1 MKKYIGMAW
10 PSDGLNDSEY
20 WQLIPKNIELLI
32 ARYPVSGLLNFKDL
46 KKEANLSNIYRV
58 IKKLH
63 VKKLNSLILCDF
75 ASSVVNEN
83 YISNS
88 ELFFKTKL
96 NIPCLNIVSS
106 TIKFISN
113 RKRKIT
119 IISPYNKN
127 ITKKFIKLLP
137 NKNNVNSVK
146 SLSLNSEVD
155 ITNIY
160 KELKT
165 LNLKKG
171 DGDLIF
177 IGGGVTIMN
186 FKKKIEHSFNIKVY
200 SSPLLI
206 IKDAIKVINQH
217 YE

>member
-20 WQLIPKNIELLI
+20 WKLIPKNIELLI
-32 ARYPVSGLLNFKDL
+32 ARYPVSGSLNLVDL
-46 KKEANLSNIYRV
+46 KKEANLSNIYKV

-63 VKKLNSLILCDF
+63 VKKLSSLILCDF
-75 ASSVVNEN
+75 ASSLLNKN
-83 YISNS
+83 YISKS

-113 RKRKIT
+113 RKKKIT
-119 IISPYNKN
+119 IISPYSKN
-127 ITKKFIKLLP
+127 ITKKFINLLP
-137 NKNNVNSVK
+137 NTHNVNSVK

-155 ITNIY
+155 ISNIY
-160 KELKT
+160 KELK
-165 LNLKKG
+165 NLKLKKSH
-171 DGDLIF
+171 GDLIF
-177 IGGGVTIMN
+177 IGGGVTISN
-186 FKKKIEHSFNIKVY
+186 FKKEIEKSLNIKVY

-206 IKDAIKVINQH
+206 VQDAIKIIN
-217 YE
+217 

>member
-32 ARYPVSGLLNFKDL
+32 ARYPVSGSLNLKYL
-46 KKEANLSNIYRV
+46 KKEANLSNIYEV

-63 VKKLNSLILCDF
+63 MKKLNSLILCDF
-75 ASSVVNEN
+75 ASSVLNEN

-88 ELFFKTKL
+88 ESFFKKKL
-96 NIPCLNIVSS
+96 KIPCLNIVSS
-106 TIKFISN
+106 TINFISN
-113 RKRKIT
+113 RKKKIT
-119 IISPYNKN
+119 IISPYSEN
-127 ITKKFIKLLP
+127 ITKKFINLLP
-137 NKNNVNSVK
+137 NTNNVNSVK
-146 SLSLNSEVD
+146 SLSLNNEVD
-155 ITNIY
+155 ISNIY
-160 KELKT
+160 KELQN

-177 IGGGVTIMN
+177 IGGGVTITN
-186 FKKKIEHSFNIKVY
+186 FKKEIENSLNIKVY

-206 IKDAIKVINQH
+206 IKDAIKMIN
-217 YE
+217 

>member
-20 WQLIPKNIELLI
+20 WQLIPNNIELLI
-32 ARYPVSGLLNFKDL
+32 ARYPVSGSLNLKDL
-46 KKEANLSNIYRV
+46 KKEANLSNIYEV

-75 ASSVVNEN
+75 ASSVLNEN

-88 ELFFKTKL
+88 ELFFKAKL
-96 NIPCLNIVSS
+96 KIPCLNIVSS

-113 RKRKIT
+113 RKKKIT
-119 IISPYNKN
+119 IISPYSEN
-127 ITKKFIKLLP
+127 ITKKFINLLP
-137 NKNNVNSVK
+137 NTNNVNSVK

-155 ITNIY
+155 ISNIY

-165 LNLKKG
+165 LNLKKS

-177 IGGGVTIMN
+177 IGGGVTITN
-186 FKKKIEHSFNIKVY
+186 FKKEIENSLNIKVY

-206 IKDAIKVINQH
+206 IKDAIKIIN
-217 YE
+217 

>member
-32 ARYPVSGLLNFKDL
+32 ARYPVSGSLNLKDL
-46 KKEANLSNIYRV
+46 KKEANLSNIYKV

-63 VKKLNSLILCDF
+63 IKKLNSLILCDF
-75 ASSVVNEN
+75 ASSLLNEN
-83 YISNS
+83 YISKS
-88 ELFFKTKL
+88 ESFFKAKL
-96 NIPCLNIVSS
+96 KIPCLNIVSS

-113 RKRKIT
+113 RKKKIT
-119 IISPYNKN
+119 IISPYSEN
-127 ITKKFIKLLP
+127 ITKRFINLLP
-137 NKNNVNSVK
+137 NTNNINSVK

-155 ITNIY
+155 ISNIN
-160 KELKT
+160 KELKP
-165 LNLKKG
+165 LNLKKS

-177 IGGGVTIMN
+177 IGGGVTITN
-186 FKKKIEHSFNIKVY
+186 FKKEIENSLKIKVY

-206 IKDAIKVINQH
+206 IKDAIKMIN
-217 YE
+217 

>member
-20 WQLIPKNIELLI
+20 WRLIPKNIELLI
-32 ARYPVSGLLNFKDL
+32 ARYPVSGSLNLKDL
-46 KKEANLSNIYRV
+46 KKEANLSNIYEV

-75 ASSVVNEN
+75 ASSVLNEN

-88 ELFFKTKL
+88 ELFFKAKL
-96 NIPCLNIVSS
+96 KIPCLNIVSS

-113 RKRKIT
+113 RKKKIT
-119 IISPYNKN
+119 IISPYSEN
-127 ITKKFIKLLP
+127 ITKKFINLLP
-137 NKNNVNSVK
+137 NTNNVNSIK

-155 ITNIY
+155 ISNIY
-160 KELKT
+160 KELKA
-165 LNLKKG
+165 LNLKKS

-177 IGGGVTIMN
+177 IGGGVTITN
-186 FKKKIEHSFNIKVY
+186 FKKEIENSLNIKVY

-206 IKDAIKVINQH
+206 IKDAIKIIN
-217 YE
+217 

>member
-20 WQLIPKNIELLI
+20 WKLIPKNIELLI
-32 ARYPVSGLLNFKDL
+32 ARYPVSGSLNLIDL
-46 KKEANLSNIYRV
+46 KKEANLSNIYKV

-63 VKKLNSLILCDF
+63 VKKLSSLILCDF
-75 ASSVVNEN
+75 ASSVLNEN
-83 YISNS
+83 YISKS

-113 RKRKIT
+113 RKKKIT
-119 IISPYNKN
+119 IISPYSEN
-127 ITKKFIKLLP
+127 ITKKFINLLP
-137 NKNNVNSVK
+137 NTHNVNSVK

-155 ITNIY
+155 ISNIY
-160 KELKT
+160 KKLK
-165 LNLKKG
+165 NLKLKKS

-177 IGGGVTIMN
+177 IGGGVRISN
-186 FKKKIEHSFNIKVY
+186 FKKEIEKSLNIKIY

-206 IKDAIKVINQH
+206 VQDAIKIIN
-217 YE
+217 

>member
-20 WQLIPKNIELLI
+20 WRLIPKNIELLI
-32 ARYPVSGLLNFKDL
+32 ARYPVSGSLNFKNL
-46 KKEANLSNIYRV
+46 KKEANLSNIYEV
-58 IKKLH
+58 IKKLY

-75 ASSVVNEN
+75 ASSVLNEN

-88 ELFFKTKL
+88 ELFFKAKL
-96 NIPCLNIVSS
+96 KIPCLNIVSS

-113 RKRKIT
+113 RKKKIT
-119 IISPYNKN
+119 IISPYSEN
-127 ITKKFIKLLP
+127 ITKKFINLLP
-137 NKNNVNSVK
+137 NTNNVNSIK

-155 ITNIY
+155 ISNIY
-160 KELKT
+160 KELKI
-165 LNLKKG
+165 LNLKKS

-177 IGGGVTIMN
+177 IGGGVTITN
-186 FKKKIEHSFNIKVY
+186 FKKEIENSLNIKVY

-206 IKDAIKVINQH
+206 IKDAIKIIN
-217 YE
+217 

>member
-20 WQLIPKNIELLI
+20 WKLIPKNIELLI
-32 ARYPVSGLLNFKDL
+32 ARYPVSGSLNLVDL
-46 KKEANLSNIYRV
+46 KKEANLSNIYKV

-63 VKKLNSLILCDF
+63 VKKLSSLILCDF
-75 ASSVVNEN
+75 ASSLLNKN
-83 YISNS
+83 YILKS

-113 RKRKIT
+113 RKKKIT
-119 IISPYNKN
+119 IISPYSKN
-127 ITKKFIKLLP
+127 ITKKFINLLP
-137 NKNNVNSVK
+137 NTHNVNSVK

-155 ITNIY
+155 ISNIY
-160 KELKT
+160 KELK
-165 LNLKKG
+165 NLKLKKS

-177 IGGGVTIMN
+177 IGGGVTISN
-186 FKKKIEHSFNIKVY
+186 FKKEIEKSLNIKVY

-206 IKDAIKVINQH
+206 VQDAIKIIN
-217 YE
+217 

>member
-32 ARYPVSGLLNFKDL
+32 ARYPVSGSLNLKDL
-46 KKEANLSNIYRV
+46 KKEANLFNIYEV

-63 VKKLNSLILCDF
+63 IKKLNSLILCDF
-75 ASSVVNEN
+75 ASSVLNEN

-88 ELFFKTKL
+88 ELFFKAKL
-96 NIPCLNIVSS
+96 KIPCLNIVSS

-113 RKRKIT
+113 RKKKIT
-119 IISPYNKN
+119 IISPYSEN
-127 ITKKFIKLLP
+127 ITKKFINLLP
-137 NKNNVNSVK
+137 NTNNVNSVK
-146 SLSLNSEVD
+146 SLSLNSEV
-155 ITNIY
+155 NISNIH

-165 LNLKKG
+165 LNLKKS

-177 IGGGVTIMN
+177 IGGGVTITN
-186 FKKKIEHSFNIKVY
+186 FKKEIENSLNIKVY

-206 IKDAIKVINQH
+206 IKDAIKIIN
-217 YE
+217 

>member
-20 WQLIPKNIELLI
+20 WRLIPKNIELLI
-32 ARYPVSGLLNFKDL
+32 ARYSVSGSLNLKDL
-46 KKEANLSNIYRV
+46 KKEANLSNIYKV

-75 ASSVVNEN
+75 ASSVLNEN

-88 ELFFKTKL
+88 ELFFKAKL
-96 NIPCLNIVSS
+96 KIPCLNIVSS

-113 RKRKIT
+113 RKKKIT
-119 IISPYNKN
+119 IISPYSEN
-127 ITKKFIKLLP
+127 ITKKFINLLP
-137 NKNNVNSVK
+137 NTNNVNSVK
-146 SLSLNSEVD
+146 SLSLNSEVN
-155 ITNIY
+155 ISNIY

-165 LNLKKG
+165 LNLKKS

-177 IGGGVTIMN
+177 IGGGVTITN
-186 FKKKIEHSFNIKVY
+186 FKKEIENSLNIKVY

-206 IKDAIKVINQH
+206 IKDAIKIIN
-217 YE
+217 

>member
-20 WQLIPKNIELLI
+20 WRLIPKNIELLI
-32 ARYPVSGLLNFKDL
+32 ARYPVSGSLNLKDL
-46 KKEANLSNIYRV
+46 KKEAKLSNIYEV

-75 ASSVVNEN
+75 ASSVLNEN

-88 ELFFKTKL
+88 ELFFKAKL
-96 NIPCLNIVSS
+96 KIPCLNIVSS

-113 RKRKIT
+113 RKKKIT
-119 IISPYNKN
+119 IISPYSEN
-127 ITKKFIKLLP
+127 ITKKFINLLP
-137 NKNNVNSVK
+137 NTNNVNSVK
-146 SLSLNSEVD
+146 SLSLNSEVN
-155 ITNIY
+155 ISNIY

-165 LNLKKG
+165 LNLKKS

-177 IGGGVTIMN
+177 IGGGVTITN
-186 FKKKIEHSFNIKVY
+186 FKKEIENSLNIKVY

-206 IKDAIKVINQH
+206 IRDAIKIIN
-217 YE
+217 

>member
-20 WQLIPKNIELLI
+20 WRLIPKNIELLI
-32 ARYPVSGLLNFKDL
+32 ARYPVSGSLNLKDL
-46 KKEANLSNIYRV
+46 KKEANLSNIYKF

-75 ASSVVNEN
+75 ASSVLNEN

-88 ELFFKTKL
+88 ELFFKAKL
-96 NIPCLNIVSS
+96 KIPCLNIVSS

-113 RKRKIT
+113 RKKKIT
-119 IISPYNKN
+119 IISPYSEN
-127 ITKKFIKLLP
+127 ITKKFINLLP
-137 NKNNVNSVK
+137 NTNNVNSVK

-155 ITNIY
+155 ISNIY
-160 KELKT
+160 KELKA
-165 LNLKKG
+165 LNLKKN

-177 IGGGVTIMN
+177 IGGGVTVTN
-186 FKKKIEHSFNIKVY
+186 FKKKIENSLNIKVY

-206 IKDAIKVINQH
+206 IKDAIKIIN
-217 YE
+217 

>member
-20 WQLIPKNIELLI
+20 WRLIPKNIELLI
-32 ARYPVSGLLNFKDL
+32 ARYPVSGSLNLKDL
-46 KKEANLSNIYRV
+46 KKEANLSNIYKV

-63 VKKLNSLILCDF
+63 VKKLNLLILCDF
-75 ASSVVNEN
+75 ASSVLNEN

-96 NIPCLNIVSS
+96 KIPCLNIVSS
-106 TIKFISN
+106 TIKFITN
-113 RKRKIT
+113 RKKKIT
-119 IISPYNKN
+119 IISPYSEN
-127 ITKKFIKLLP
+127 ITKKFINLLP
-137 NKNNVNSVK
+137 NTNNVNSVK
-146 SLSLNSEVD
+146 SLSLNSEVN
-155 ITNIY
+155 ISNIY

-165 LNLKKG
+165 LNLKKS

-177 IGGGVTIMN
+177 IGGGVTITN
-186 FKKKIEHSFNIKVY
+186 FKKKIENSLNIKVY

-206 IKDAIKVINQH
+206 IKDAIKIIN
-217 YE
+217 

>member
-32 ARYPVSGLLNFKDL
+32 ARYSVSGSLNLKDL
-46 KKEANLSNIYRV
+46 KKEANLSNIYKV

-75 ASSVVNEN
+75 ASSVLNEN
-83 YISNS
+83 YILNS
-88 ELFFKTKL
+88 ELFFKAKL
-96 NIPCLNIVSS
+96 KIPCLNIVSS

-113 RKRKIT
+113 RKKKIT
-119 IISPYNKN
+119 IISPYSEN
-127 ITKKFIKLLP
+127 ITKKFINLLP
-137 NKNNVNSVK
+137 NTNNINSIK

-155 ITNIY
+155 ISNIY

-165 LNLKKG
+165 LNLKKS
-171 DGDLIF
+171 DGDLVF
-177 IGGGVTIMN
+177 IGGGVTITN
-186 FKKKIEHSFNIKVY
+186 FKKEIENSLNIKVY

-206 IKDAIKVINQH
+206 IRDAIKIIN
-217 YE
+217 

>member
-20 WQLIPKNIELLI
+20 WQLIPRNIELLI
-32 ARYPVSGLLNFKDL
+32 ARYPVSGSLNLKDL
-46 KKEANLSNIYRV
+46 KKEANLSNIYKV

-63 VKKLNSLILCDF
+63 SKKLNSLILCDF
-75 ASSVVNEN
+75 ASSVLNDN

-88 ELFFKTKL
+88 ELFLKTKL

-113 RKRKIT
+113 RKKKIT
-119 IISPYNKN
+119 IISPYSKN
-127 ITKKFIKLLP
+127 ITKKFINLLP
-137 NKNNVNSVK
+137 NTHNINSVK
-146 SLSLNSEVD
+146 FLSLNSEVD
-155 ITNIY
+155 ISNIY
-160 KELKT
+160 KELKN
-165 LNLKKG
+165 LSLKKS

-177 IGGGVTIMN
+177 IGGGVTITN
-186 FKKKIEHSFNIKVY
+186 FKKEIEHSLNIKIY

-206 IKDAIKVINQH
+206 IKDAIKVIN
-217 YE
+217 

>member
-20 WQLIPKNIELLI
+20 WRLIPKNIELLI
-32 ARYPVSGLLNFKDL
+32 ARYPVSGSLNLKNL
-46 KKEANLSNIYRV
+46 KKEANLSNIYEV

-75 ASSVVNEN
+75 ASSVLNEN

-88 ELFFKTKL
+88 ELFFKAKL
-96 NIPCLNIVSS
+96 KIPCLNIVSS

-113 RKRKIT
+113 RKKKIT
-119 IISPYNKN
+119 IISPYSEN
-127 ITKKFIKLLP
+127 ITKKFINLLP
-137 NKNNVNSVK
+137 NTDNVNSVK

-155 ITNIY
+155 ISNIY
-160 KELKT
+160 KELKI
-165 LNLKKG
+165 LNLKKS

-177 IGGGVTIMN
+177 IGGGVTITN
-186 FKKKIEHSFNIKVY
+186 FKKEIENSLKIKVY

-206 IKDAIKVINQH
+206 IKDAIKMIN
-217 YE
+217 

>member
-32 ARYPVSGLLNFKDL
+32 ARYPVSGLLNSKAL
-46 KKEANLSNIYRV
+46 KKEANLSSIYKV

-75 ASSVVNEN
+75 ASSVLNKN
-83 YISNS
+83 YISKS
-88 ELFFKTKL
+88 ELFFKNKL

-106 TIKFISN
+106 TINFISN
-113 RKRKIT
+113 RKKKIT
-119 IISPYNKN
+119 IISPYSEK
-127 ITKKFIKLLP
+127 ITKKFINLLP
-137 NKNNVNSVK
+137 NTNYVNSVK

-155 ITNIY
+155 ISNIN

-165 LNLKKG
+165 LNLKKS

-177 IGGGVTIMN
+177 IGGGVTITN
-186 FKKKIEHSFNIKVY
+186 FKKEIENSLNIKVY

-206 IKDAIKVINQH
+206 IKDAIKIIN
-217 YE
+217 

>member
-20 WQLIPKNIELLI
+20 WKLIPKNIELLI
-32 ARYPVSGLLNFKDL
+32 ARYPVSGSLNLVDL
-46 KKEANLSNIYRV
+46 KKEANLSNIYKV

-63 VKKLNSLILCDF
+63 VKKLSSLILCDF
-75 ASSVVNEN
+75 ASSLLNKN
-83 YISNS
+83 YISKS

-113 RKRKIT
+113 RKKKIT
-119 IISPYNKN
+119 IISPYSKN
-127 ITKKFIKLLP
+127 ITKKFINLLP
-137 NKNNVNSVK
+137 NTHNVNSVK

-155 ITNIY
+155 ISNIY
-160 KELKT
+160 KELK
-165 LNLKKG
+165 NLKLKKS

-177 IGGGVTIMN
+177 IGGGVTISN
-186 FKKKIEHSFNIKVY
+186 FKKEIEKSLNIKIY

-206 IKDAIKVINQH
+206 VQDAIKIIN
-217 YE
+217 

>member
-20 WQLIPKNIELLI
+20 WRLIPKNIELLI
-32 ARYPVSGLLNFKDL
+32 ARYPVSGSLNLKDL
-46 KKEANLSNIYRV
+46 KKEANLSNIYEV

-63 VKKLNSLILCDF
+63 VKKLNLLILCDF
-75 ASSVVNEN
+75 ASSVLNEN

-96 NIPCLNIVSS
+96 KIPCLNIVSS
-106 TIKFISN
+106 TIKFITN
-113 RKRKIT
+113 RKKKIT
-119 IISPYNKN
+119 IISPYSEN
-127 ITKKFIKLLP
+127 ITKKFINLLP
-137 NKNNVNSVK
+137 NTNNVNSVK
-146 SLSLNSEVD
+146 SLSLNSEVN
-155 ITNIY
+155 ISNIY

-165 LNLKKG
+165 LNLKKS

-177 IGGGVTIMN
+177 IGGGVTITN
-186 FKKKIEHSFNIKVY
+186 FKKKIENSLNIKVY

-206 IKDAIKVINQH
+206 IKDAIKIIN
-217 YE
+217 

>member
-20 WQLIPKNIELLI
+20 WRLIPKNIELLI
-32 ARYPVSGLLNFKDL
+32 ARYPVSGSLNLKDL
-46 KKEANLSNIYRV
+46 KKEANLSNIYEV

-75 ASSVVNEN
+75 ASSVLNEN

-88 ELFFKTKL
+88 ELFFKAKL
-96 NIPCLNIVSS
+96 KIPCLNIVSS

-113 RKRKIT
+113 RKKKIT
-119 IISPYNKN
+119 IISPYSEN
-127 ITKKFIKLLP
+127 ITKKFINLLP
-137 NKNNVNSVK
+137 NTNNVNSVK

-155 ITNIY
+155 ISNIY
-160 KELKT
+160 KELKA
-165 LNLKKG
+165 LNLKKN

-177 IGGGVTIMN
+177 IGGGVTVTN
-186 FKKKIEHSFNIKVY
+186 FKKKIENSLNIKVY

-206 IKDAIKVINQH
+206 IKDAIKIIN
-217 YE
+217 

>member
-20 WQLIPKNIELLI
+20 WQLIPRNIELLI
-32 ARYPVSGLLNFKDL
+32 ARYPVSGSLNLKDL
-46 KKEANLSNIYRV
+46 KKEANLSNIYKV

-63 VKKLNSLILCDF
+63 AKKLNSLILCDF
-75 ASSVVNEN
+75 ASSVLNDN

-113 RKRKIT
+113 RKKKIT
-119 IISPYNKN
+119 IISPYSKN
-127 ITKKFIKLLP
+127 ITKKFINLLP
-137 NKNNVNSVK
+137 NTHNINSVK

-155 ITNIY
+155 ISNIY
-160 KELKT
+160 KELKN
-165 LNLKKG
+165 LSLKKS

-177 IGGGVTIMN
+177 IGGGVTITN
-186 FKKKIEHSFNIKVY
+186 FKKEIEHSLNIKIY

-206 IKDAIKVINQH
+206 IKDAIKVIN
-217 YE
+217 